1 MSSYT
6 GNTQNITF
14 QTAHITDSKQPET
27 RGAQIACLVIAYV
40 GVALRF
46 LARRLAKAQ
55 ITSDDYIIVFALVM
69 HLSSPDEP
77 KLLDRESLRLIESEQ
92 GLYTAAVIDGFIC
105 MGLGV
110 NPPRQNRVANTTGPR
125 LVSGCRKA

>member
-6 GNTQNITF
+6 GGPQNITF
-14 QTAHITDSKQPET
+14 QTIHITDSKQPET

-55 ITSDDYIIVFALVM
+55 ITWDDYIIVFALVVYRFF
-69 HLSSPDEP
+69 L
-77 KLLDRESLRLIESEQ
+77 Q
-92 GLYTAAVIDGFIC
+92 
-105 MGLGV
+105 
-110 NPPRQNRVANTTGPR
+110 
-125 LVSGCRKA
+125 

>member
-69 HLSSPDEP
+69 HLSSSDEP

>member
-6 GNTQNITF
+6 GDPQNITF

-55 ITSDDYIIVFALVM
+55 ITSDDYVIVFALVVY
-69 HLSSPDEP
+69 HFF
-77 KLLDRESLRLIESEQ
+77 LR
-92 GLYTAAVIDGFIC
+92 
-105 MGLGV
+105 
-110 NPPRQNRVANTTGPR
+110 
-125 LVSGCRKA
+125 